1 MEPDTL
7 THETQTG
14 AGEMPQPEFDPEFL
28 QSIEDA
34 RQMSLEDAIA
44 GDGPDASPKPIPK
57 ANPEITPKLARI
69 TAFLMGFDLS
79 PAVRE
84 QFVRDIEQN
93 ELIIFLLNEILDF
106 PGAFA
111 AMGGQ
116 GMQNLPPAVRFF
128 AGLAVLGGV
137 AFMTKGAYVQ
147 ADRQLPP
154 GDLAGATIPGVEFK
168 PENLSTP
175 TPPANAGPGGPRL
188 VDDFLSSFAKEAS

>member
-7 THETQTG
+7 THETPTG

-28 QSIEDA
+28 QNIEEA

-44 GDGPDASPKPIPK
+44 GNEPEPASPSRPAPK

-93 ELIIFLLNEILDF
+93 ELIIFLLDEILDF

-137 AFMTKGAYVQ
+137 AFMTKGAYAQ

-168 PENLSTP
+168 PEDLSAP
-175 TPPANAGPGGPRL
+175 TPPANPDLATQLGGL
-188 VDDFLSSFAKEAS
+188 LK

>member
-7 THETQTG
+7 THETPTG

-28 QSIEDA
+28 QNIEEA

-44 GDGPDASPKPIPK
+44 GNEPEPASPPRPAPK

-93 ELIIFLLNEILDF
+93 ELIIFLLDEILDF

-137 AFMTKGAYVQ
+137 AFMTKGAYAQ

-154 GDLAGATIPGVEFK
+154 GDLAGATIPGVEVK
-168 PENLSTP
+168 PEDFP
-175 TPPANAGPGGPRL
+175 TSANPGPGGPGL
-188 VDDFLSSFAKEAS
+188 INDVLSRFAKEAS